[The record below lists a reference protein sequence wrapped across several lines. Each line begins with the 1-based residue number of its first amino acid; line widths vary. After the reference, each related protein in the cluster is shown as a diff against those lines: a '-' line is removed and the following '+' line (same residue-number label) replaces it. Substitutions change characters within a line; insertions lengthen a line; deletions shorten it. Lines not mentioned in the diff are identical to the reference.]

1 MIGGKLIS
9 CRKFKSIQVVH
20 FHQES
25 QQIHPE
31 KSSEGGFGLSRCLT
45 GSLTS
50 FHWYDGM
57 RFSIIIIPCILV
69 EWKRSAENHSSFRCV
84 FYDRRPDL
92 RRRRSGGVNAGGG
105 GRLAVGGGGVEEV
118 EKA

>member
-1 MIGGKLIS
+1 MREEVGLGWQAIGGKFIS
-9 CRKFKSIQVVH
+9 CRKFKSIQAVD

-31 KSSEGGFGLSRCLT
+31 ESSEGGFGLSRCLT

-50 FHWYDGM
+50 FHGYDGT

-69 EWKRSAENHSSFRCV
+69 EWKTLCRESSVGLIC
-84 FYDRRPDL
+84 
-92 RRRRSGGVNAGGG
+92 GGV
-105 GRLAVGGGGVEEV
+105 GGVET
-118 EKA
+118 